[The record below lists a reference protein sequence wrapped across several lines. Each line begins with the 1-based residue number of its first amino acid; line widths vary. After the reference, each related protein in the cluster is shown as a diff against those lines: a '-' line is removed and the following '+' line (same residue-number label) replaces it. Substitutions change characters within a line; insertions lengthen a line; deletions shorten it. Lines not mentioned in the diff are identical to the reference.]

1 MSTLV
6 VPSFI
11 VSLFTKE
18 IFHVHEELLLDI
30 SKTYEIP
37 YEELKNKYLPNV
49 DIISNN
55 LEKINIAKKREYNK
69 NLPKNKQCIAL
80 TKNNS
85 QCLRSKGSHKSFCI
99 IHINNQPYGTL
110 PSDADTK
117 DFDKDLNPKK
127 FIYDKKIVRKIY

>member
-11 VSLFTKE
+11 VSLFSKE
-18 IFHVHEELLLDI
+18 ILHIHEELLLDI
-30 SKTYEIP
+30 SKRYNISYEDL
-37 YEELKNKYLPNV
+37 EKRYLSKV

-69 NLPKNKQCIAL
+69 NLPKTKQCIAL

-85 QCLRSKGSHKSFCI
+85 QCLRSKGTHDQFCI
-99 IHINNQPYGTL
+99 IHMNNQPYGIL
-110 PSDADTK
+110 DNNNKSDNFEKDISTK
-117 DFDKDLNPKK
+117 NTNRIQRPKK
-127 FIYDKKIVRKIY
+127 IY